1 MTRNSN
7 SNPNLRKTI
16 DSRVK
21 NCVKV
26 TKTQSFGYTASIVNN
41 RLGELQKFVHYNAL
55 VAWRTKDFWVRALL
69 CWIFGAALLAND
81 ELASFDVRLEVRG
94 PRPSSG
100 KVVLVNIPEL
110 DWAGIIA
117 AHELSN
123 NPSLLSQSRNVIRP
137 LKEINTVTDGF
148 FWNTSVWEKLLAK
161 VLLGSPKAIGIT
173 LFFGENIHV
182 SESPSTYLKTFEDPR
197 IIWGANI
204 DNTGRIHVPLFASTY
219 NTNVG
224 IRDLRLD
231 DDGNVRRFSSAAV
244 QAVPIPH
251 LAVRLAAAAEPRLTD
266 AIKQRYLSP
275 TLINYSGDG
284 ESFKVVGAKELL
296 DGHID
301 HEVFRDRV
309 VIIGSLE
316 SSHEQI
322 QTPLGRMSRTEII
335 ANITDNVLTQSTIT
349 RLRPPFYL
357 WILAALMIGAIWVL
371 VTYPQSVT
379 LVAFT
384 LAAILWA
391 AASIWA
397 FDVLNFWI
405 PVFSPL
411 AQLTVTCIVFL
422 SYQLALNERRTW
434 SLKQEQLY
442 FTEIEQLKSN
452 FVSMMSHDLK
462 TPIAKIQAICD
473 RLIAAM
479 PDAEIA
485 LDLKN
490 LRASSDELHRYIQSI
505 LQVTKVEAKEFE
517 IQKEVTDINENIER
531 VFARLQPLA
540 KEKGLKI
547 QRVLEPLFSIEAD
560 STLIQEVIHNLIE
573 NAIKYTPSTDA
584 HGTQGKVTI
593 TSQEKDDN
601 VVVVVEDTGP
611 GIDPRDHSDIWRKFT
626 RGRHQT
632 SEGAEIRGT
641 GLGLYLVKYFIE
653 LHGGQVFL
661 ESVLGHGTKVGFSI
675 PIADTTIDSNAD
687 SNGRSTLDP
696 DLELSRDTV
705 SSSRALSDDK
715 ASRE

>member
-1 MTRNSN
+1 M
-7 SNPNLRKTI
+7 
-16 DSRVK
+16 
-21 NCVKV
+21 
-26 TKTQSFGYTASIVNN
+26 NN
-41 RLGELQKFVHYNAL
+41 RLGDLQKFVHYNAL

-69 CWIFGAALLAND
+69 CWVIGAALLAND
-81 ELASFDVRLEVRG
+81 ELTSFDARLEIRG

-100 KVVLVNIPEL
+100 KVVLVNVPERE
-110 DWAGIIA
+110 WAEIIA
-117 AHELSN
+117 DHELRN
-123 NPSLLSQSRNVIRP
+123 NPSALSQSRNVIRP
-137 LKEINTVTDGF
+137 LKEINTVTDSF
-148 FWNTSVWEKLLAK
+148 FWNTSVWEKLLARIL
-161 VLLGSPKAIGIT
+161 VDSPRAIGVT

-182 SESPSTYLKTFEDPR
+182 ADAPSTYLSTFEDPR

-204 DNTGRIHVPLFASTY
+204 DNSGRIHVPLFASTY
-219 NTNVG
+219 NGNVG
-224 IRDLRLD
+224 LRDLRLD
-231 DDGNVRRFSSAAV
+231 DDGNVRRFSSAVV

-251 LAVRLAAAAEPRLTD
+251 LAVRLAAAAEPSL
-266 AIKQRYLSP
+266 AEIIEQRYLSP
-275 TLINYSGDG
+275 TLINYSGDSD
-284 ESFKVVGAKELL
+284 SFKIVSAKELL
-296 DGHID
+296 DGRVD
-301 HEVFRDRV
+301 HEIFRDRV

-316 SSHEQI
+316 SPHEQI
-322 QTPLGRMSRTEII
+322 QTPLGRMSRTEVI
-335 ANITDNVLTQSTIT
+335 ANITDNVLNQSTIT

-357 WILAALMIGAIWVL
+357 WLLAALMIGAIWVL

-384 LAAILWA
+384 LAAVLWA

-434 SLKQEQLY
+434 RLEQEQLY
-442 FTEIEQLKSN
+442 LTEIEQLKSN

-485 LDLKN
+485 QDLKT
-490 LRASSDELHRYIQSI
+490 LRRSSDELHRYIQSI
-505 LQVTKVEAKEFE
+505 LQVTKVEAKDFE
-517 IQKEVTDINENIER
+517 IQKEVTDINDNIER

-540 KEKGLKI
+540 KEKGLRIDK
-547 QRVLEPLFSIEAD
+547 VLEPMFSIEAD

-573 NAIKYTPSTDA
+573 NAIKYTPAIDA
-584 HGTQGKVTI
+584 HGAQGKVTI

-611 GIDPRDHSDIWRKFT
+611 GIDPRDQKDIWRKFT
-626 RGRHQT
+626 RGHHQT
-632 SEGAEIRGT
+632 SSGAEIRGT

-661 ESVLGHGTKVGFSI
+661 ESVTGHGTKVGFSI
-675 PIADTTIDSNAD
+675 PIADATVDSVRDTQVFGSSENETSASQGTTD
-687 SNGRSTLDP
+687 GTPLDP
-696 DLELSRDTV
+696 
-705 SSSRALSDDK
+705 SDDA
-715 ASRE
+715 ASPAKLGERESGG